1 MKMEEK
7 IVAIAG
13 NPNTGKTTI
22 FNSLTGTRQQVG
34 NWPGVTVEKKEGYY
48 IYKDV
53 KFKVVDLPGTYT
65 LTGESE
71 DQKIAI
77 DFITQNEVDVLIIMA
92 DALNLERSLY
102 LLLLLS
108 EFHKNIIIDLNMVDL
123 AEKEG
128 IEYEIQHLEKLLKVK
143 FVKTVGN
150 KNIGIEDLKEEIYK
164 KCKEPPSEFFEFNYG
179 EEIEKVI
186 SEIVCQFKNLKL
198 PYPPRFL
205 AIKILEK
212 DEYFTNFIITKVDW
226 KKINDLIMNTE
237 KFLNKPLDRVL
248 MEKRYGIIHGI
259 VKESLIE
266 KKKELKPE
274 ITEKVDRIL
283 THNFLGPLF
292 FLFIIFIIFN
302 AVFVW
307 GKPFVNFIELILE
320 KLKIVFSYL
329 NLPIWINSLI
339 KDGIISGVGSVIL
352 FLPNIFLFFFF
363 FAILEDTGYMA
374 RAAIVADRI
383 MHKVGLHGKSAIPL
397 ILGFGC
403 NVPAIMGTRIL
414 ENKRDKILTSLSIP
428 FMSCSARLPVYLLFT
443 GIFFKENQG
452 MIVFSLYL
460 LGIGIGVLS
469 IKIFGS
475 IFLKDESLP
484 LIIELPPFRMP
495 YWKNVLIESWTRTK
509 YFLKKAGTIIFLGTL
524 ILWVLNY
531 FPHPYN
537 YGTEMNFIGKLGS
550 FIFPL
555 FKFSGFGFWQAGVAL
570 IFGIYAKELVVG
582 TFGTLF
588 GVENLTET
596 LRFYFTPISAYS
608 FMLMSLLYM
617 PCLAT
622 FLILKKEVGIKWALI
637 SLFWSLFAGWF
648 FSTLFYQIFSFLKGG
663 TFVN

>member
-1 MKMEEK
+1 MEEK

-570 IFGIYAKELVVG
+570 IFGIYAKELVVV

>member
-1 MKMEEK
+1 MEEK